1 MRILSTLAILL
12 LSGSAAF
19 AADMP
24 VAAAQPLQVSANQ
37 LVPVQYAPQ
46 AYYAQPVYAAP
57 QQAVRPVAAPVPAE
71 AQNERKVDI
80 MWMNSY

>member
-1 MRILSTLAILL
+1 MRILSTLAIIL
-12 LSGSAAF
+12 LSGSAAV

-46 AYYAQPVYAAP
+46 AYYAQPAYAAP
-57 QQAVRPVAAPVPAE
+57 QQVVRPAAPVAAE
-71 AQNERKVDI
+71 AQTERKVDI